1 MQPIIATEQ
10 IYYALLF
17 TVRKV
22 AIVCL

>member
-17 TVRKV
+17 TFRKV